1 MEAKVGR
8 LLADL
13 DRPEMHGATGRMNV
27 VRALMLIQCRGMKP
41 ACARR
46 KFAAGCVWHEFP
58 TSSDGALLPC
68 SSALSCMSYRY
79 GLTRLP
85 VPGRAA
91 LSFDYV
97 QWLGNTYGPP
107 ARQAVHR
114 GLPGITKCK
123 NARNQEKKS
132 STGCRAKRY
141 SAAGAPQAHRRDT
154 AGTP

>member
-1 MEAKVGR
+1 MVGPMAGQVSGQPLSPGDVRGDRETR
-8 LLADL
+8 LTEHGDKGWSGYSLA
-13 DRPEMHGATGRMNV
+13 
-27 VRALMLIQCRGMKP
+27 
-41 ACARR
+41 
-46 KFAAGCVWHEFP
+46 
-58 TSSDGALLPC
+58 

-114 GLPGITKCK
+114 GLPGIAKCK

-132 STGCRAKRY
+132 STGCRANRY